1 MLARHAESLF
11 WAGRYLERAEDT
23 ARILDATQHATI
35 IRPNAAEQ
43 WGDLLTVLR
52 IHDEFEAT
60 DGEVDWRGVGNFLVA
75 NPENPGS
82 IVSAV
87 QTARENLRSVREQVP
102 SEVWETANR
111 FHLELSSHDLAADLD
126 GEPYTLFDLIKTHC
140 QTVSGAIEQN
150 MPRSDGYRF
159 LTIGVLIERAL
170 MTSRL
175 LSIRWNHMAA
185 GTFEDAMLTLSSVSA
200 AEAFRRRH
208 QSATDPVAISSFL
221 LRDALFP
228 RSTLYCLSRAE
239 LLLDDLVDRVPG
251 RGRTETVL
259 GRVRSSLEF
268 AELDEGAVDIPAFCA
283 ELDDGIRQVADA
295 MAHQY
300 FRNVDQLSI
309 RPQAT
314 VVSLGGHR

>member
-35 IRPNAAEQ
+35 IRPDAATQ
-43 WGDLLTVLR
+43 WEDLLTVLR
-52 IHDEFEAT
+52 INKEFEAT
-60 DGEVDWRGVGNFLVA
+60 GNEVDWRGVGNFLVA
-75 NPENPGS
+75 DPENPGS
-82 IVSAV
+82 IASAV
-87 QTARENLRSVREQVP
+87 QTARENLRSVREQLP

-175 LSIRWNHMAA
+175 LSIRWGHMASGA
-185 GTFEDAMLTLSSVSA
+185 FEDAMLTLSSVSA
-200 AEAFRRRH
+200 VEAFRRRH
-208 QSATDPVAISSFL
+208 QSTTDPVAISSFL

-239 LLLDDLVDRVPG
+239 LLLDNLVDRVPG

-283 ELDDGIRQVADA
+283 ELDDGIRQVADV
-295 MAHQY
+295 MARQY
-300 FRNVDQLSI
+300 FRNVDQVNI
-309 RPQAT
+309 RPQVT
-314 VVSLGGHR
+314 VVSVGGRR

>member
-35 IRPNAAEQ
+35 IRPDAAEQ

-52 IHDEFEAT
+52 VAEEFAET
-60 DGEVDWRGVGNFLVA
+60 DRPVGWQEVSGFLVA
-75 NPENPGS
+75 DSDNRGS
-82 IVSAV
+82 VVSAV
-87 QTARENLRSVREQVP
+87 RTARENLRSVREQIP
-102 SEVWETANR
+102 SEVWETTNR
-111 FHLELSSHDLAADLD
+111 FHLELVERDLIDELA
-126 GEPYTLFDLIKTHC
+126 GEPYTLFQLVKNRCEAVAGT
-140 QTVSGAIEQN
+140 IEQN

-185 GTFEDAMLTLSSVSA
+185 GSFEDAMLTLSSVSA
-200 AEAFRRRH
+200 TEAFRRRH

-268 AELDEGAVDIPAFCA
+268 AELDGGAMDIPAFCA

-295 MAHQY
+295 MARQY